1 MAIRWLMDAYY
12 RMNMSSRENLVIVPV
27 NISID
32 RIYEN
37 TNLATEMINGK
48 KYDPT
53 MFSSMQKM
61 WSMIKDEIGDIYVK
75 YLEPIHVGEYLKAN
89 A

>member
-1 MAIRWLMDAYY
+1 
-12 RMNMSSRENLVIVPV
+12 MSTRENLVIVPV
-27 NISID
+27 NISVD

-53 MFSSMQKM
+53 FFSNYQKL
-61 WSMIKDEIGDIYVK
+61 WGMIKDEIGDVYVK
-75 YLEPIHVGEYLKAN
+75 YLEPIHLGDYL
-89 A
+89 